1 MHVALEAYGLSPEMG
16 HKEVGG
22 MKGHMDTDGNMTH
35 VCEQVEIDWK
45 FADAL
50 QAADNE
56 LVVRILVKE
65 IFRENGLE
73 VNFKAKPNDRSCW

>member
-1 MHVALEAYGLSPEMG
+1 MG

-73 VNFKAKPNDRSCW
+73 VTSKQNL

>member
-1 MHVALEAYGLSPEMG
+1 
-16 HKEVGG
+16 

-56 LVVRILVKE
+56 LVVRILVKKSSVKMV
-65 IFRENGLE
+65 L
-73 VNFKAKPNDRSCW
+73 K

>member
-1 MHVALEAYGLSPEMG
+1 MLVVKVIMNNEQYWQKRAKEREEKWLN
-16 HKEVGG
+16 KEVGG

-50 QAADNE
+50 QAAGVINTTNTFVED
-56 LVVRILVKE
+56 
-65 IFRENGLE
+65 
-73 VNFKAKPNDRSCW
+73 D